1 MDAGVIVPLLVQAQS
16 MVRSIAE
23 DKVPDADDVTAG
35 GWGALMFLFLIVACV
50 VLFIS
55 FRKQLR
61 KSDAAKRAGV
71 YGDPPDSDE

>member
-1 MDAGVIVPLLVQAQS
+1 MDAGVMLPLLIQAQLT
-16 MVRSIAE
+16 AK

-35 GWGALMFLFLIVACV
+35 GWGALMFVFLIAASV

-71 YGDPPDSDE
+71 YGDPPESDD